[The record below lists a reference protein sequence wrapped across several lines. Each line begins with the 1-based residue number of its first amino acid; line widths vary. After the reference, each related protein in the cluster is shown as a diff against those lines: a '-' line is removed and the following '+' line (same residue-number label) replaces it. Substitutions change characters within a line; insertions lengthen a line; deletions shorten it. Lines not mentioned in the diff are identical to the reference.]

1 MSPSP
6 RQQDLVGYPVDGR
19 AANDH
24 AYIDQVDSA
33 TDEEEEPLSD
43 PDDDVL
49 SDLSDDLRVEDE
61 DWEIAERGLS
71 FFLHSLLSF
80 TSQPFSF
87 LLADFTKQYN
97 RLRQH
102 VAVRSHNG
110 SANTIPTS
118 LTKSTLAP
126 LPAINRPITTN
137 AVTAPSRKDK
147 TVDQLAALSKFSSR
161 ISKID
166 QPYDL
171 GVSVNRKGPS
181 QYANLKDKSDRA
193 TNEQVLDPRTR
204 IILYKMIGR
213 EVIYEVN
220 GCVSTGKEV
229 GRSIPSPPFN
239 NSTQHHHYC
248 ILFSPCR
255 TPRPTSTTRSHPQ
268 SPTSPSRST
277 KHPSSSSKTETVMSR
292 VNIVFV
298 VATPKT
304 HGRWSSYGPRRRC
317 GNS

>member
-1 MSPSP
+1 MTSSPG
-6 RQQDLVGYPVDGR
+6 QQDLFDGR
-19 AANDH
+19 EASGH

-43 PDDDVL
+43 PDDDVFF
-49 SDLSDDLRVEDE
+49 DDLRVEDE
-61 DWEIAERGLS
+61 DWEIAERGS
-71 FFLHSLLSF
+71 FFFFRSFPPFPSHTHFPLLS
-80 TSQPFSF
+80 
-87 LLADFTKQYN
+87 ADFTKQYN

-102 VAVRSHNG
+102 VAVRSHND
-110 SANTIPTS
+110 SANTISTS
-118 LTKSTLAP
+118 LTKSIVAP

-137 AVTAPSRKDK
+137 AVTTPSRKDK

-181 QYANLKDKSDRA
+181 QHANLKGKSDRA

-213 EVIYEVN
+213 ELIYEVN

-229 GRSIPSPPFN
+229 GGFIPFPSFGN
-239 NSTQHHHYC
+239 CTQRHHC
-248 ILFSPCR
+248 RLLFLPYR
-255 TPRPTSTTRSHPQ
+255 TPRPTSIMHSHPQ
-268 SPTSPSRST
+268 RPISLSRST
-277 KHPSSSSKTETVMSR
+277 KPPFSSSKTETGM
-292 VNIVFV
+292 
-298 VATPKT
+298 
-304 HGRWSSYGPRRRC
+304 
-317 GNS
+317 